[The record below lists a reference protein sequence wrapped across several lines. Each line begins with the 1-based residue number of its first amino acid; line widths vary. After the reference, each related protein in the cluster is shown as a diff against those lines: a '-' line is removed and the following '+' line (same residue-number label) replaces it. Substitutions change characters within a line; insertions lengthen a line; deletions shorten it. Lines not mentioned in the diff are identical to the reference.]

1 MDWFKRKQGGAAPPP
16 GAPKS
21 PPPPTDTTQ
30 HEESAPTPTV
40 TPTADDRLHSY
51 EEEMKETV
59 AEYTRKLESLAQ
71 ILFDKSEENDQLVA
85 KLSQQEED
93 MKVLID
99 KMVSSEKELE
109 TYKDNQGE
117 YKRRLEVLTDC
128 LEDLARENMKL
139 AARGAPASR
148 PDDYEEDRMPTLQE
162 VQMQKTKS
170 EVAAESAAKEVPIK
184 PGMRSN
190 PPASSSPTLVHTSKS
205 KDTSSPSTR
214 RRDTSSSGSSI
225 ESSSSTPDISTSDSS
240 DNESSSKPKELHARR
255 HASGGGLVLPSKSK
269 SKPDVRDSHS
279 PKREDGNSSTKPT
292 TPPPSSSHSSHKHGH
307 KRVPSNENDTFAN
320 LSNDPKALMTVLKKY
335 KGQADSLRRVRRPS
349 IFLPSYLPITCFSPF
364 DSQDCYILTLS
375 IVMSTNPDTPIHLS
389 LLQDLIR
396 ERQKSESLQLSI
408 DTYEEKTTAND
419 KFYRDNLLKES
430 KRRKDAEYIANVL
443 KKRVTELQFL
453 LDEKDDSDHDS
464 DSDGERRKDD
474 DDDDEDD

>member
-21 PPPPTDTTQ
+21 PPPPTDTTH
-30 HEESAPTPTV
+30 HEEAPPTTPT
-40 TPTADDRLHSY
+40 TPNAEDRLHAY

-85 KLSQQEED
+85 KLTQQEED

-99 KMVSSEKELE
+99 KMVASEKELE

-162 VQMQKTKS
+162 VQMGKTKS
-170 EVAAESAAKEVPIK
+170 EINAESAAKEVPIK
-184 PGMRSN
+184 PGMRGT
-190 PPASSSPTLVHTSKS
+190 PPATSSPTLVHTSKS
-205 KDTSSPSTR
+205 KDSPSSSR
-214 RRDTSSSGSSI
+214 RRDTASPAPSTI
-225 ESSSSTPDISTSDSS
+225 ESSSFTPDISASDSS
-240 DNESSSKPKELHARR
+240 DNEQSSKPKEHHNKR
-255 HASGGGLVLPSKSK
+255 HVLGGGLVLPSKSK

-292 TPPPSSSHSSHKHGH
+292 TPPPTSSSHSHKHGH
-307 KRVPSNENDTFAN
+307 KRAPSTENDTFAN
-320 LSNDPKALMTVLKKY
+320 LTNDPKALMTVLKKY
-335 KGQADSLRRVRRPS
+335 KGQADSLRRVRS
-349 IFLPSYLPITCFSPF
+349 AFCFLSWLMPNTCFS
-364 DSQDCYILTLS
+364 
-375 IVMSTNPDTPIHLS
+375 S
-389 LLQDLIR
+389 LEAKL
-396 ERQKSESLQLSI
+396 
-408 DTYEEKTTAND
+408 Y
-419 KFYRDNLLKES
+419 YNLLFFT
-430 KRRKDAEYIANVL
+430 VL
-443 KKRVTELQFL
+443 WR
-453 LDEKDDSDHDS
+453 
-464 DSDGERRKDD
+464 
-474 DDDDEDD
+474 